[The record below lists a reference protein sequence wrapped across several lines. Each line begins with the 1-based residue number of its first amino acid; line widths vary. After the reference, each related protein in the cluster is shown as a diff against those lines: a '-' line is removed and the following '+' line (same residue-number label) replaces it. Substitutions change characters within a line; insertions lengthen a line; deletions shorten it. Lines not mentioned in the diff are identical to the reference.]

1 MKVGVAMDIFS
12 FLRGKPKPGNIAK
25 DRLKLVL
32 IHDRSNCSPHMMEA
46 LKTDIIKVI
55 SNYMVIDETDMDIQ
69 ISNGDTD
76 TGEGGAPTLLID
88 IPIKAV
94 RKAPGRS

>member
-1 MKVGVAMDIFS
+1 MDIFG
-12 FLRGKPKPGNIAK
+12 FLRGKPKPGSIAK

-32 IHDRSNCSPHMMEA
+32 IHDRSNCSPQMMEA

-55 SNYMVIDETDMDIQ
+55 SNYMEIDETDMDIQ
-69 ISNGDTD
+69 ISQGDGS
-76 TGEGGAPTLLID
+76 TGEGGSPMLLAN